1 MLPSKGN
8 YSALCNLH
16 MISLKRGDRNFA
28 ENWIFS
34 SWVNGA
40 MKPKGR
46 SIGALVIAVLS
57 AVVPTAPA
65 TAIVGGSSALG
76 NTAVVRLF
84 NVDASTVC
92 SGALWTSR
100 IVVTAAH
107 CVTDSS
113 GQVTTGAIH
122 VFAPGVNTLTSSQ
135 FVTQSAIVTVDGWI
149 RIGTTS
155 QSDDIALLVL
165 PTEVAGGTISRIAT
179 TAEVDA
185 FGHEGRLVRFLGY
198 GKISSRGS
206 SVTSPNYIDQK
217 LFNSVSWPGA
227 FTATQTDTTGICSGD
242 SGGPVITQVGNEVVL
257 IGINSAASGPCSASL
272 RPSMT
277 GFTPSAFPALV
288 KRAFELANVL
298 ALPTAITAEPTVVGV
313 SSVTFNG
320 GAGSSY
326 MSATTSFTY
335 GLQPGLDGETKT
347 VVAQSVSGAST
358 TVVSAP
364 VDSLIPGSTYYFRA
378 NATNLV
384 GTKSGEIKSFR
395 TLGAAPLVTSGVA
408 SAISSDAATV
418 SGDFNAQL
426 VDTQAFFQY
435 ATVSDFS
442 VLSGTVDA
450 GAVGGSANATFAS
463 TIAGLTPGQTYYW
476 RAAASNSAGTTVGDT
491 RSLRAPIFRARN
503 SLTTSGLTRR
513 LVIDTTAFRRV
524 VVAVTAKSSGV
535 CSLPKSG
542 ASIKFLKNGKC
553 RVEVTLI
560 GASGKQVNFYNL
572 AVR

>member
-8 YSALCNLH
+8 YSALYNLH

-113 GQVTTGAIH
+113 GQMTTGAIH

-135 FVTQSAIVTVDGWI
+135 FVSQSAIVTVDGWI
-149 RIGTTS
+149 RITTTS
-155 QSDDIALLVL
+155 QSDDIAFLVL
-165 PTEVAGGTISRIAT
+165 PTEVVGGTISRIAT

-198 GKISSRGS
+198 GKISFRGS

-242 SGGPVITQVGNEVVL
+242 SGGPVITQVDNEVVL
-257 IGINSAASGPCSASL
+257 IGINSAASGPCPASL

-277 GFTPSAFPALV
+277 GFTPSAFHALV
-288 KRAFELANVL
+288 KRVFELANVS
-298 ALPTAITAEPTVVGV
+298 ALPTVITAEPTVVSV
-313 SSVTFNG
+313 SSATFNG

-335 GLQPGLDGETKT
+335 GLQPGLDGETGT

-358 TVVSAP
+358 TVVSAS
-364 VDSLIPGSTYYFRA
+364 VTSLIPGSTYYFRA

-384 GTKSGEIKSFR
+384 GTTSGEIKSLR
-395 TLGAAPLVTSGVA
+395 TLAATPLVTSGVA

-426 VDTQAFFQY
+426 SDTQAFFQY
-435 ATVSDFS
+435 ATVPDFS

-450 GAVGGSANATFAS
+450 GTVGGSANATFAS
-463 TIAGLTPGQTYYW
+463 AITGLTPGQTYYW
-476 RAAASNSAGTTVGDT
+476 RAAASNSAGTTVGET

-513 LVIDTTAFRRV
+513 LAIDTTTFRQV
-524 VVAVTAKSSGV
+524 VVAVTAKSSAV
-535 CSLPKSG
+535 CSLLKSG
-542 ASIKFLKNGKC
+542 ASVKFLKNGKC
-553 RVEVTLI
+553 RVKVTLI